1 MHRVTLLS
9 LASLIAA
16 CALAAQQPTAPP
28 AARPTAPHDSVRGA
42 IHAVDVRARTLDV
55 TTGVG
60 YALRVVRLQ
69 VPASVP
75 ITDKKGGGRGGRGG
89 QGETI
94 KLAELKP
101 GDVIR
106 AAFGGRPTGFVAY
119 TIERV
124 GRMEAGVESK
134 P

>member
-9 LASLIAA
+9 LASFIAPL
-16 CALAAQQPTAPP
+16 ALAAQQPTAPTV
-28 AARPTAPHDSVRGA
+28 PTAPHDSVRGA
-42 IHAVDVRARTLDV
+42 IRAVDVRARTVEV

-60 YALRVVRLQ
+60 LALRVVRLE

-75 ITDKKGGGRGGRGG
+75 ITDRKGG
-89 QGETI
+89 QGEPI
-94 KLAELKP
+94 QLAQLKP

-106 AAFGGRPTGFVAY
+106 VAFGGRQTGFVAY

-124 GRMEAGVESK
+124 GRMEAGV

>member
-9 LASLIAA
+9 LASFIAPF
-16 CALAAQQPTAPP
+16 ALAAQQPTAPP
-28 AARPTAPHDSVRGA
+28 PQAARPTVPHDSVHGA
-42 IHAVDVRARTLDV
+42 ISAVNVRARTLEV

-60 YALRVVRLQ
+60 FALRVVRLQ

-75 ITDKKGGGRGGRGG
+75 ITDRKGGSQG
-89 QGETI
+89 QPI

-106 AAFGGRPTGFVAY
+106 AAFGGRATGFVAY

-124 GRMEAGVESK
+124 GRMAST

>member
-1 MHRVTLLS
+1 MNRLTLLS
-9 LASLIAA
+9 LASLVGPL
-16 CALAAQQPTAPP
+16 ALAAQQPI
-28 AARPTAPHDSVRGA
+28 APHDSVRGA
-42 IHAVDVRARTLDV
+42 IRAVDLRARTLEV

-75 ITDKKGGGRGGRGG
+75 ITDRKAG
-89 QGETI
+89 QGEPI
-94 KLAELKP
+94 KLGELKP

-106 AAFGGRPTGFVAY
+106 ASFGGRATGFVAY

-124 GRMEAGVESK
+124 GRMEAGVEPS

>member
-1 MHRVTLLS
+1 MHRIAFLS
-9 LASLIAA
+9 LASLIAPL
-16 CALAAQQPTAPP
+16 ALAAQQPTSPP
-28 AARPTAPHDSVRGA
+28 AAQPTVPHDSVRGA
-42 IHAVDVRARTLDV
+42 IRAVDVRARTLEV

-60 YALRVVRLQ
+60 YALRVVRMQ
-69 VPASVP
+69 VPVSVP
-75 ITDKKGGGRGGRGG
+75 ITDRKTG
-89 QGETI
+89 QREPI

-106 AAFGGRPTGFVAY
+106 ASFGGRPTGFVAY

-124 GRMEAGVESK
+124 GRREAGVES

>member
-1 MHRVTLLS
+1 MRRIAFLS
-9 LASLIAA
+9 LASLIAPF
-16 CALAAQQPTAPP
+16 ALAAQQPTSPP
-28 AARPTAPHDSVRGA
+28 AATPTVPHDSVRGA
-42 IHAVDVRARTLDV
+42 IRAVDLRARTLEV

-69 VPASVP
+69 VPARVP
-75 ITDKKGGGRGGRGG
+75 ITDRKAG
-89 QGETI
+89 QGEPI

-106 AAFGGRPTGFVAY
+106 AQFGGRPTGFVAY

-124 GRMEAGVESK
+124 GRMDAGVERV

>member
-75 ITDKKGGGRGGRGG
+75 ITDKKGGGRGG

>member
-1 MHRVTLLS
+1 MGRVTFLS
-9 LASLIAA
+9 LALFIAPL
-16 CALAAQQPTAPP
+16 ALAAQQPTV
-28 AARPTAPHDSVRGA
+28 PHDSVRGA
-42 IHAVDVRARTLDV
+42 IRAVDVRARTLEV

-75 ITDKKGGGRGGRGG
+75 ITDRKAGP
-89 QGETI
+89 GEPI
-94 KLAELKP
+94 KLGELKP
-101 GDVIR
+101 GDLIR
-106 AAFGGRPTGFVAY
+106 VSFGGRATGFVAY

-124 GRMEAGVESK
+124 GRMEAGVESS

>member
-1 MHRVTLLS
+1 MRRIAFLS
-9 LASLIAA
+9 LASLITPL
-16 CALAAQQPTAPP
+16 ALAAQRPTPPPTAQPTV
-28 AARPTAPHDSVRGA
+28 PHDSVRGA
-42 IHAVDVRARTLDV
+42 IRAVDVRARTVEV

-75 ITDKKGGGRGGRGG
+75 ITNRDGG
-89 QGETI
+89 QGAPI

-106 AAFGGRPTGFVAY
+106 ASFGGRPTGFVAY

-124 GRMEAGVESK
+124 GRMDAGVGRV

>member
-1 MHRVTLLS
+1 MRRIAFLS
-9 LASLIAA
+9 LASLIAPL
-16 CALAAQQPTAPP
+16 ALAAQQPTSPP
-28 AARPTAPHDSVRGA
+28 TARPTAPHDSVRGA
-42 IHAVDVRARTLDV
+42 IRAVDVRGRTLDV

-75 ITDKKGGGRGGRGG
+75 ITNRDGG
-89 QGETI
+89 QGAPI

-106 AAFGGRPTGFVAY
+106 ASFGGRPTGFVAY

-124 GRMEAGVESK
+124 GRMDAGVGRV

>member
-1 MHRVTLLS
+1 MDRITPLS
-9 LASLIAA
+9 LGLLLAPL
-16 CALAAQQPTAPP
+16 ALAAQQPTAP
-28 AARPTAPHDSVRGA
+28 HDSVQGA
-42 IHAVDVRARTLDV
+42 VRTVDVRARTIEV

-60 YALRVVRLQ
+60 FALRLVRMQ
-69 VPASVP
+69 VPAEVP
-75 ITDKKGGGRGGRGG
+75 ITNRAAG
-89 QGETI
+89 QAAPL

-106 AAFGGRPTGFVAY
+106 ALFGARPTGFVAY

-124 GRMEAGVESK
+124 GRMDGGGGPESK

>member
-1 MHRVTLLS
+1 MLRVTLLS
-9 LASLIAA
+9 FASLVAPF
-16 CALAAQQPTAPP
+16 ALAAQQSP
-28 AARPTAPHDSVRGA
+28 PTAPHDSVRGA
-42 IHAVDVRARTLDV
+42 IRAVDVRARTVEV

-60 YALRVVRLQ
+60 LALRVVRLQ
-69 VPASVP
+69 VPAAVP
-75 ITDKKGGGRGGRGG
+75 ITDRKGG
-89 QGETI
+89 QGAAL

-106 AAFGGRPTGFVAY
+106 VSFGSRQTGLVAY

-124 GRMEAGVESK
+124 GRMEAGM